1 MDANSV
7 NQILKQPR
15 FMTVKK
21 KDRNCEA
28 EKEASFSGLF
38 PESGLSVVGIK
49 DTLQALINRQ
59 VEELVIS
66 NSFYPPYAECLN
78 ILESLLPGSEI
89 PDEFNHPRLRRLLMA
104 DALVKYALR
113 SGAKVTFIENGS
125 LLKKV
130 DGIGALLRRSH

>member
-15 FMTVKK
+15 FMTAKK
-21 KDRNCEA
+21 KDENNET
-28 EKEASFSGLF
+28 EKVERLLGHSRGL
-38 PESGLSVVGIK
+38 GLSVVGIK
-49 DTLQALINRQ
+49 DTLLALTNGR

-78 ILESLLPGSEI
+78 ILESLLLGSGM
-89 PDEFNHPRLRRLLMA
+89 PDEFNNPRLRRLLIA

-130 DGIGALLRRSH
+130 CGVGAFLHRSH